1 MIMVRKH
8 YAEDSLK
15 SELTKAFDE
24 LFSNA
29 EKEPVIICIG
39 SDTHILD
46 CYGPLVGTMLTE
58 FNPHIPVVGTLHQPL
73 NAKNLVAGMKQI
85 KSLYP
90 GHMELAIDAAV
101 GDEDELGL
109 IKLQRG
115 ALIPGKALAKNLPP
129 IGHVSLTGIVRTRF
143 DRSSHKNIYSG
154 SLAPVYSMARV
165 TSQAIAEWY
174 TNQSLTDGQ

>member
-1 MIMVRKH
+1 MIMVSK
-8 YAEDSLK
+8 YYEDDNLK
-15 SELTKAFDE
+15 SELIKALDQLLSF
-24 LFSNA
+24 A
-29 EKEPVIICIG
+29 ESRPVIICIG

-46 CYGPLVGTMLTE
+46 CFGPLVGTMLTE
-58 FNPHIPVVGTLHQPL
+58 INPLIPVMGTLHRPL
-73 NAKNLVAGMKQI
+73 NAKNLVPGMKQI

-90 GHMELAIDAAV
+90 GSMELAIDAAV
-101 GDEDELGL
+101 GDEDELGV

-143 DRSSHKNIYSG
+143 EHSPHKNIHSG

-174 TNQSLTDGQ
+174 TNQSLTGGQ